1 MHHKIEKVQQKAIPR
16 FCHFIS
22 PIMFAWKQKNCFPV
36 VSPVNILSQF
46 LEFVNSRMEC
56 ANGILIHTPKQED
69 LCITSMGKFLLDKT
83 ESLCYNCN
91 VAGVSEWQTRQTQNL
106 LRKRVGSSP
115 TTPTIIYAISS
126 VGKSIGFLIRRSKV
140 RVLYGVPLHS
150 GSLKVKRATYN
161 RLMYGS
167 SPTQSTNM
175 AGWQSPVYCTSLEN
189 WQPSEM
195 AVRGFKSHPCR
206 H

>member
-1 MHHKIEKVQQKAIPR
+1 MSQVQ
-16 FCHFIS
+16 
-22 PIMFAWKQKNCFPV
+22 
-36 VSPVNILSQF
+36 ILSLRPYERLVKWLRHCPF
-46 LEFVNSRMEC
+46 TAETWVRLPYRLPN
-56 ANGILIHTPKQED
+56 
-69 LCITSMGKFLLDKT
+69 MGV
-83 ESLCYNCN
+83 CRN
-91 VAGVSEWQTRQTQNL
+91 WQTRQTQNL